1 MTDETTNRLVIVR
14 REALEGV
21 AQPPDGSV
29 ERVLQFLDTFAS
41 VATNKPEHGRAGAE
55 ARRPRR
61 IPGSNQ
67 CIAGPS
73 TTKRHLKQRLPCAL
87 EVIAESSS
95 ARRSVSTCLPEFYVP
110 LDCSYICVA
119 RLYLFSKHS
128 SWGMNTLNPFP
139 SSTGL
144 MADRR
149 WR

>member
-61 IPGSNQ
+61 IRQQSVHRGTFDHQATSETAFAVCAGS
-67 CIAGPS
+67 
-73 TTKRHLKQRLPCAL
+73 
-87 EVIAESSS
+87 
-95 ARRSVSTCLPEFYVP
+95 
-110 LDCSYICVA
+110 DC
-119 RLYLFSKHS
+119 
-128 SWGMNTLNPFP
+128 
-139 SSTGL
+139 
-144 MADRR
+144 
-149 WR
+149 